1 MNPVKRMKNLV
12 NVRHLAVAVVL
23 LSLSIAGKA
32 QEFYMGN
39 PFINACQGALLDSQ
53 GNGGPYQDNENFTT
67 TICPDGG
74 GPAISLQWIIFN
86 LSTAGTS
93 PLDQL
98 SIYDGTS
105 TSDPLIGSWQGNDNP
120 GIISASFANLTG
132 CLTLVFV
139 SNSTGTGEFAAAITC
154 FQPCEPPTA
163 DANVGGQMVPLL
175 VCQGEDL
182 VFDGTGSYA
191 AGGFTVQQWIWDFAD
206 GTMDSTSGP
215 TVTHHFDTP
224 AEYMVQ
230 LTVIDDNG
238 CSSVNNVDQQVWVS
252 TTPEFMGT
260 TGDTTI
266 CQGESVDLTAVATA
280 VNWSALPESTLGNG
294 IFLPDLQGVP
304 FNTSLTFSNFSPG
317 QTLTDVND
325 LESVC
330 VSMEHSYMG
339 DLVIQLTCPSGQTVV
354 FHQQGGGG
362 TYIGVP
368 VDDESD
374 TPGECWEYCWSP
386 TATNGTWVDNSGGTL
401 ASGTYGSVQPFGNL
415 LGCELNGVWTFTIT
429 DLFAIDN
436 GYICDWGLNFDPGLF
451 PSLTS
456 YTPVLGLNTDSCEWT
471 GPNATPS
478 PTDPL
483 TTTVLGT
490 TPGSFDYTFTVTD
503 NFGCTYDTTITVTV
517 TPSPQG
523 PIVITGDPVICED
536 GVAFLDAPLG
546 YDSYLWSP
554 NGAVGANVNVGAGTY
569 TVTVAYGNC
578 PLTSGPF
585 TVTEVPN
592 PVPVITG
599 PPFSCG
605 GVPVV
610 LTTTESYEQYFWS
623 NQSQNSSI
631 TVGTGTYT
639 VGVTNAQGCTG
650 ISAPYDV
657 VVGSSPNAAFS
668 TNPASPQPMGTS
680 VVFTDASSVQGGTIT
695 GWQWDFGG
703 LGTSNDQSPTWPFED
718 PDTYEVTLIVTAN
731 DGCTD
736 TISTLYVIFP
746 PDITIPNVITP
757 NGDNM
762 NDYFVIDNIQYWD
775 NVLTIY
781 GRWGNKVYEV
791 TNYRSQWKGDDLPDG
806 TYYYVLKIND
816 GEEHAGHITVLR

>member
-1 MNPVKRMKNLV
+1 MNLVKRMKNLTY
-12 NVRHLAVAVVL
+12 VRHLTVAVVL
-23 LSLSIAGKA
+23 LTLSTFSKA

-98 SIYDGTS
+98 TIYDGTS
-105 TSDPLIGSWQGNDNP
+105 TSDPLIGSWQGNDSP
-120 GIISASFANLTG
+120 GIISASFANITG

-154 FQPCEPPTA
+154 YQPCEPPTA
-163 DANVGGQMVPLL
+163 DATVGGQSVPLL
-175 VCQGEDL
+175 VCQGEEL
-182 VFDGTGSYA
+182 TFDGSGSYA
-191 AGGFTVQQWIWDFAD
+191 AGGFTVQQWFWDFAD
-206 GTMDSTSGP
+206 GTVDSTSGP
-215 TVTHHFDTP
+215 VVTHSFDTP

-230 LTVIDDNG
+230 LTVVDDND
-238 CSSVNNVDQQVWVS
+238 CASVNNVDQQVWVS
-252 TTPEFMGT
+252 TTPEFIGT
-260 TGDTTI
+260 SGDTTI
-266 CQGESVDLTAVATA
+266 CQGQSVDLTAVATA
-280 VNWSALPESTLGNG
+280 VNWSALPETTLGNG

-304 FNTSLTFSNFSPG
+304 FNTSLTFNNFAPG
-317 QTLTDVND
+317 QTLINAADI
-325 LESVC
+325 ESVC

-374 TPGECWEYCWSP
+374 TPGVCWEYCWSP
-386 TATNGTWVDNSGGTL
+386 IATNGTWVANSGGTL
-401 ASGTYGSVQPFGNL
+401 ASGTYESVQPFNNL
-415 LGCELNGVWTFTIT
+415 VGCELNGVWTFTIT

-436 GYICDWGLNFDPGLF
+436 GYICDWSLNFNPDLF

-456 YTPVLGLNTDSCEWT
+456 YTPVLGLNADSASWT
-471 GPNATPS
+471 GPNSTPS

-483 TTTVLGT
+483 TTTVQGV
-490 TPGSFDYTFTVTD
+490 TPGTFNYTFAVTD

-517 TPSPQG
+517 TQSPQG

-546 YDSYLWSP
+546 FDTYLWSP
-554 NGAVGANVNVGAGTY
+554 NGAIGPNVNVGAGTY

-578 PLTSGPF
+578 PLTSDPF
-585 TVTEVPN
+585 IVTEVPS

-610 LTTTESYEQYFWS
+610 LTTTESYDQYFWS
-623 NQSQNSSI
+623 NQSANSSI
-631 TVGTGTYT
+631 TVGSGTYT
-639 VGVTNAQGCTG
+639 VFVTNDLGCTG
-650 ISAPYDV
+650 ESAPYDV

-668 TNPASPQPMGTS
+668 FTPTSPQPMGTS
-680 VVFTDASSVQGGTIT
+680 VTFTDASSVQGGTIA

-703 LGTSNDQSPTWPFED
+703 TGTSNDQSPTWPFED
-718 PDTYEVTLIVTAN
+718 PDTYEITLIVTAN

-736 TISTLYVIFP
+736 TISTLFVIFP
-746 PDITIPNVITP
+746 PEITIPNVISP

-762 NDYFVIDNIQYWD
+762 NDYFVIDNIEFWD
-775 NVLTIY
+775 NELTIY

-791 TNYRSQWKGDDLPDG
+791 TNYRSQWKADDLPDG

-816 GEEHAGHITVLR
+816 GKEHAGHITVLR